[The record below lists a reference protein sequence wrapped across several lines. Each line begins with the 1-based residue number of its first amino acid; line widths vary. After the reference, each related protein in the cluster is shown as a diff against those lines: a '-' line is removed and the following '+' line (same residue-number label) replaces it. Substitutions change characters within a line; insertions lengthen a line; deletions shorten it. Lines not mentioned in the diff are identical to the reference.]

1 MEIRL
6 ARCGDRSAPHHVTDP
21 SAINEKDEQRRLFE
35 PGNERR
41 RSRKESAND
50 AKFPGPWAQSG
61 HNAEGEQRQENAPQ
75 GVASDQPLN
84 LADVDPTHSGQEGR
98 PLAELNR
105 HHLES
110 SATRWQV
117 AQPTATPRSALI
129 GVVAT
134 Q

>member
-1 MEIRL
+1 MRKMNNAASSNQAMNGAAV
-6 ARCGDRSAPHHVTDP
+6 ARKAPTT
-21 SAINEKDEQRRLFE
+21 
-35 PGNERR
+35 
-41 RSRKESAND
+41 
-50 AKFPGPWAQSG
+50 QSFQ
-61 HNAEGEQRQENAPQ
+61 GEQRQENAPQ